1 MIITGV
7 QYAKSGEMVATV
19 LESTKERATKSASEM
34 SYKEL
39 LQALISACDDVIA
52 SDDAK
57 ENL

>member
-39 LQALISACDDVIA
+39 LEALISACDDVIV